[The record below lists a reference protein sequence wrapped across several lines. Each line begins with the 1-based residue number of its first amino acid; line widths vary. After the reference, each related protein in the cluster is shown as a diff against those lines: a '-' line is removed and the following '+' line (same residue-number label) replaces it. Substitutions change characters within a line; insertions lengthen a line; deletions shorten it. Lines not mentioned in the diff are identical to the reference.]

1 MGDQVQGFGSGK
13 RATREPV
20 NEKTLCCDP
29 CAVIPVDPDVALIER
44 IHLWVSDI
52 TGMEK

>member
-1 MGDQVQGFGSGK
+1 
-13 RATREPV
+13 V
-20 NEKTLCCDP
+20 NEMSLCRD
-29 CAVIPVDPDVALIER
+29 PVDPDVALIER